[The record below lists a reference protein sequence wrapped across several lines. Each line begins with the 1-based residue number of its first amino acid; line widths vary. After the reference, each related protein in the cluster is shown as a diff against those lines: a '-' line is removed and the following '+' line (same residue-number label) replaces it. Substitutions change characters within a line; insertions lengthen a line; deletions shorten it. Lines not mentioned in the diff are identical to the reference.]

1 MDWVEVRIANRL
13 DELEKV
19 VRAADAFGAAHG
31 VPEGVLNHLNL
42 VLDEVLNNIVS
53 YGYPDRGVGE
63 IRIRLDRDATSLRAE
78 IEDDGIP
85 FDWPPPKPLDRSV
98 PAGDLPIGGAGL
110 RFIHGLMDEVAY
122 ERIAGRNRLRLT
134 KRIPPGHLVES

>member
-19 VRAADAFGAAHG
+19 VRAANAFGAAHG

-53 YGYPDRGVGE
+53 YGYPNGGAGE
-63 IRIRLDRDATSLRAE
+63 IRIRLDRDAATLRAE

-85 FDWPPPKPLDRSV
+85 FPWPQPKPLDRSI
-98 PAGDLPIGGAGL
+98 PASERPIGGAGL
-110 RFIHGLMDEVAY
+110 RFIHGLMDQVAY
-122 ERIAGRNRLRLT
+122 ERIGDRNRLRLT
-134 KRIPPGHLVES
+134 KHIPPGHLK